1 MRKFFGSSLAGLYVS
16 LPTIVAELAEDL
28 VFDDRG
34 FKIWHDRG
42 SRVYLV
48 MSHKN
53 PLDSDTIDGLVRTKT
68 NQIRLRE
75 IAWSALRFVEID
87 RVPSSIG
94 EKCWRGTKEEM
105 DQMVE
110 RIRRE
115 KIKVRDNFAPDVDL

>member
-1 MRKFFGSSLAGLYVS
+1 MAGLYVS
-16 LPTIVAELAEDL
+16 LPTIVAELAEDI
-28 VFDDRG
+28 VFNERG
-34 FKIWHDRG
+34 YHVWHDRG

-48 MSHKN
+48 MSHAN

-68 NQIRLRE
+68 NQMRLRE

-105 DQMVE
+105 EQMIE
-110 RIRRE
+110 QIRKE
-115 KIKVRDNFAPDVDL
+115 KITRRDNFAPDVDL